1 MLNSISVKIGGPA
14 GSGVFT
20 IGLLLSKYFQKLNL
34 YVAYTTDYP
43 SLIKG
48 GHNTCC
54 IRTSEKQIYSEDK
67 THDVV
72 VALDSLTVKEDLKYL
87 KKGGI
92 LICDEKLNVD
102 IKGVTVIKVPYE
114 VLLSDLNPRYQN
126 TVAFGVLVGVMSSH
140 IDAIKVAIRS
150 HFKKKDVNVQEEN
163 IIAATNG
170 YEFARELCHREGKCF
185 IERIVGFKKN
195 SNTVFMTGNDASA
208 LGALKAGVKFVAE
221 YPMTPSSSFLSF
233 FAAHELD
240 YNITTKHTED
250 EIAAMNMVV
259 GAAAAG
265 VRTMTA
271 TSGGG
276 FALMNEA
283 LGMAGIA
290 ENPCVIFECQR
301 AGPSTGI
308 PTYTDQGD
316 LKFVINS
323 SQGEFPL
330 VVLAPGDIEECFEI
344 GFEAFNIA
352 DLTQTP
358 VVVLLDKHISAAQL
372 TCTRFNTKKLKINR
386 GEYIPLSNKSL
397 PKDYKRYKFTK
408 SGISPRIC
416 LGHPGGQYVNSSYE
430 HDETGWTCEDGK
442 NHEMMQEKRFKKLE
456 SIPSKFL
463 RPLKYGPEKAD
474 LTLVGWGSTKG
485 AILDAMSVLE
495 NEGFNVNYYHFV
507 GMNPM
512 DSKFVEKELSSCKNL
527 MILEGNFTAQLR
539 DIIREKTGVYIENT
553 YLKYDG
559 RPFFYEDIVDRI
571 KKELGK
577 TKVKKTVKKTTKKVV
592 KKATKKVG
600 GKK

>member
-14 GSGVFT
+14 GSGIFT

-34 YVAYTTDYP
+34 HVAYTTDYP

-54 IRTSEKQIYSEDK
+54 IRTSENKIFSEEK
-67 THDVV
+67 THDVL
-72 VALDSLTVKEDLKYL
+72 VALDSFTIKEDLQYL

-92 LICDEKLNVD
+92 LICDEKVEVKL
-102 IKGVTVIKVPYE
+102 KGYTIIKVPYS
-114 VLLSDLNPRYQN
+114 VLLADLDQRYQN
-126 TVAFGVLVGVMSSH
+126 TVAFGVLVGVMSSN
-140 IDAIKVAIRS
+140 IEGIKLAIRT
-150 HFKKKDVNVQEEN
+150 HFKKKSVTVQEEN

-170 YEFARELCHREGKCF
+170 YDFARDLCNRDAKCF
-185 IERIVGFKKN
+185 IDRIVGIKK
-195 SNTVFMTGNDASA
+195 SQNTIFMTGNDASA

-283 LGMAGIA
+283 VGMAGIA

-316 LKFVINS
+316 LKFVINA

-330 VVLAPGDIEECFEI
+330 VVLAPGDLEECFEI

-352 DLTQTP
+352 DLVQTP
-358 VVVLLDKHISAAQL
+358 VVVLLDKHISATQL
-372 TCTRFNTKKLKINR
+372 TTTRFNTKNLKVNR
-386 GEYIPLSNKSL
+386 GDYIEYLKKEISN
-397 PKDYKRYKFTK
+397 DYKRYKFTK
-408 SGISPRIC
+408 TGISPRIC
-416 LGHPGGQYVNSSYE
+416 LGHPGGEYVNSSYE
-430 HDETGWTCEDGK
+430 HDETGWTCESAE
-442 NHEMMQEKRFKKLE
+442 NHEKMHEKRFKKLNALN
-456 SIPSKFL
+456 SKYSKYL
-463 RPLKYGPEKAD
+463 RPIKYGVQKAD
-474 LTLVGWGSTKG
+474 LTLISWGSTKG
-485 AILDAMSVLE
+485 AVLDALDILLK
-495 NEGFNVNYYHFV
+495 EGYKVNFYHFI

-512 DSKFVEKELSSCKNL
+512 DSEFIEKELNSNKNFL
-527 MILEGNFTAQLR
+527 LLEGNFTAQFR
-539 DIIREKTGVYIENT
+539 DILREKTGIYIENT

-559 RPFFYEDIVDRI
+559 RPFYYQDIIHRVKNDLDSLKNKKQNTSL
-571 KKELGK
+571 KKES
-577 TKVKKTVKKTTKKVV
+577 KKGGSKK
-592 KKATKKVG
+592 
-600 GKK
+600 